1 MAGPWLVAYLAVNLA
16 GRQEILASSAVR
28 EVYTEVTTLVLK
40 ELSAVVVA
48 LVLDT
53 SISFAQIFL
62 LVNVLN
68 ARELQTSRNA
78 SLRTC

>member
-28 EVYTEVTTLVLK
+28 EVYTEVTTLALK